1 MKDLISGINATTLV
15 KTEIQKAYA
24 KDVRAKAITSDV
36 DAVDGKQTQLR
47 STIRKQLAMLSKD
60 GKSQTGL
67 YSIELTMN
75 NYKVQGKKPKMDTLK
90 STIEWAYTS
99 LVNDKTA
106 TYFVKENRKSMK
118 NVCITDETP
127 CVMSTVLP
135 RRGGNVSKA
144 KEGEINTVLSLVNK
158 EDVVLNL
165 TVGKD
170 EKFSTKNSNLFTKF
184 CEIDTEQALVI
195 EDSELNH
202 YFEVVVNNLK
212 KELQKARLQA
222 TKPVK
227 KTSEVA
233 INF

>member
-1 MKDLISGINATTLV
+1 MKDLIGNINATTLV
-15 KTEIQKAYA
+15 KTDIQKAFA
-24 KDVRAKAITSDV
+24 KDVNAKAITSDV
-36 DAVDGKQTQLR
+36 EALDGKQTQLR
-47 STIRKQLAMLSKD
+47 TRIRKQLAMLSKD

-67 YSIELTMN
+67 YSLELSMN
-75 NYKVQGKKPKMDTLK
+75 NLKVQGKKPKMDTLK

-99 LVNDKTA
+99 LVNDKTE

-135 RRGGNVSKA
+135 RRGGNVTKA

-158 EDVVLNL
+158 EDVVFNL
-165 TVGKD
+165 TLGKD
-170 EKFSTKNSNLFTKF
+170 ERFITKNANLFTKF
-184 CEIDTEQALVI
+184 CEIDAERALVI
-195 EDSELNH
+195 QDSELNH
-202 YFEVVVNNLK
+202 YFEVVVGNLK
-212 KELQKARLQA
+212 KELNKARLQA

-233 INF
+233 